1 MKTQITEA
9 KKYIIDNA
17 NLEGMALTARRDF
30 KRKHPIK
37 WTEHR
42 EGGGVIIDSAE
53 IDFFNFSDNEIVE
66 YADFMEMSNKLME
79 SYRNYS
85 LDDLLNLFKPKQRR

>member
-37 WTEHR
+37 WTAHR
-42 EGGGVIIDSAE
+42 EGGGVVIDSAE
-53 IDFFNFSDNEIVE
+53 LDFFNFSDDEIIK
-66 YADFMEMSNKLME
+66 YASFMEMSIKLIK
-79 SYRNYS
+79 SYRNLS
-85 LDDLLNLFKPKQRR
+85 LDDFLTQIKPKQR

>member
-17 NLEGMALTARRDF
+17 NLEGMALTARRNF

-42 EGGGVIIDSAE
+42 EGGGVVIDSAE
-53 IDFFNFSDNEIVE
+53 LDFFNFSDDEIIE
-66 YADFMEMSNKLME
+66 YASFMEMSIKLMK
-79 SYRNYS
+79 SYRNLS
-85 LDDLLNLFKPKQRR
+85 LDDFLTQFKPKHK